1 MRPATIEDGL
11 ARRDRVSPAS
21 FARAFR
27 SSMVSPGLFRVGRID
42 KDFSKNFPISLNTPG
57 FSSRAGGGGD
67 GEGSLSRDAVG
78 WAGSWTPSEGGG
90 AACGHAAPAAIVHVS
105 NTAPAVATCI
115 LDRAI
120 RMAGRSSMISSVA

>member
-1 MRPATIEDGL
+1 LQSGAPFAETGHIMRPATMEDGL

-57 FSSRAGGGGD
+57 YSSRAGGGGD
-67 GEGSLSRDAVG
+67 DGEGSLCRGAVC

-90 AACGHAAPAAIVHVS
+90 AACGQAAPAAIIPGS
-105 NTAPAVATCI
+105 NTAPAVAPG
-115 LDRAI
+115 L
-120 RMAGRSSMISSVA
+120 